1 MLGTGRVRKK
11 NMMSGIRRT
20 VSNIKRREPD
30 VQQAKLDIGNHF
42 VILKMAAQPNE
53 ATATNQSN

>member
-1 MLGTGRVRKK
+1 MSGTGRAGKK
-11 NMMSGIRRT
+11 NITSGN
-20 VSNIKRREPD
+20 NIKRREPD